1 MLSSWRS
8 TNSCKRR
15 VMNGLRNAY
24 GQLNSNAVENI
35 LKTVQN
41 F

>member
-1 MLSSWRS
+1 
-8 TNSCKRR
+8 
-15 VMNGLRNAY
+15 MNGLCNAY
-24 GQLNSNAVENI
+24 GQLNSNAVEKI

>member
-1 MLSSWRS
+1 MLSSWWS
-8 TNSCKRR
+8 TNSCKRC
-15 VMNGLRNAY
+15 VMNGLCNAY
-24 GQLNSNAVENI
+24 DQLNSNAVENI

>member
-1 MLSSWRS
+1 MLSSWRVPD
-8 TNSCKRR
+8 SCKRC
-15 VMNGLRNAY
+15 VMNGLRNTY
-24 GQLNSNAVENI
+24 TRLNSNAVENI